1 MQRSINS
8 ERWLVNEKTVTLNP
22 SATSGQGGSTVRTL
36 RLLQLLTA
44 RGEAM
49 TLAELA
55 DSLDIPRPTAH
66 RLCARLLETGF
77 IARDVDERRYG
88 VGPALRRMALDTLN
102 HGTLS
107 GLRHDVLASL
117 VAQIGETCNF
127 TTLDGAAV
135 LYLDRVEA
143 ERPWRL
149 TLSPGV
155 HVPLHC
161 TASGKLFLAHMA
173 EPERETLL
181 QRLTLEPLTA
191 RTLTTAEA
199 LRAAVAETREHGY
212 GLECEEFVVGL
223 IALAV
228 PVRDGGGQIRA
239 AIAMHCPTTHV
250 TMEEALRKRPQL
262 EAAARHMSE
271 LL

>member
-1 MQRSINS
+1 M
-8 ERWLVNEKTVTLNP
+8 NEKTVTSTS
-22 SATSGQGGSTVRTL
+22 SATPGQGGSAVRTL

-44 RGEAM
+44 RGVAM

-55 DSLDIPRPTAH
+55 DSLDIPKPTAH

-88 VGPALRRMALDTLN
+88 VGPALRRMAFDTLN

-107 GLRHDVLASL
+107 GLRHEVLTAL
-117 VAQIGETCNF
+117 VAEIGESCNF

-161 TASGKLFLAHMA
+161 TASGRLFLAHMS
-173 EPERETLL
+173 ERKRETLL

-191 RTLTTAEA
+191 RTPTTTEA
-199 LRAAVAETREHGY
+199 LREAVAATRERGY
-212 GLECEEFVVGL
+212 GFECEEFIVGL

-228 PVRDGGGQIRA
+228 PVRDRSGQIRA

-250 TMEEALRKRPQL
+250 TVEEALLKLPQL
-262 EAAARHMSE
+262 ETAARYMSE